1 MSYQSLGLSDRDQV
15 NNSLGG
21 GIPTGSL
28 ATLTGET
35 ATGKSVWASRLA
47 YGMIE
52 EGTTVSIVST
62 ELTAR
67 EYIDQMNSLEYS
79 ITTPLLNGQLKYF
92 YVPSHTTQDAVSRL
106 LKPTT
111 IWDADVVVIDEFGVF
126 LQTDTRLS
134 ERFDRGAGA
143 DAVRKVL
150 AGLETAQS
158 DGTVVLTTLNPET
171 LPDPAIHEIATTADI
186 HLSIEKN
193 RMGQSVARQL
203 VVDRFQEMRRPIEDT
218 IGFSVEQGRGIVIE
232 SRTIA

>member
-47 YGMIE
+47 YGMIK

-67 EYIDQMNSLEYS
+67 EYVDQMNSLEYS
-79 ITTPLLNGQLKYF
+79 ITAPLLDGQLKYF

-106 LKPTT
+106 LKPTA

-134 ERFDRGAGA
+134 KRFDREAGT

-171 LPDPAIHEIATTADI
+171 LPDPAIHEIVTTADI